1 VTTISTANTGPDG
14 RDDGLP
20 GDEPASL
27 GDDLAK
33 LWSALT
39 GMVGDV
45 QTAVN
50 TAAPGCTT
58 LPACPLCRATS
69 VVTNLPP
76 EVKEHLAS
84 AASSLFL
91 ALAAAAAS
99 LNPEPDKSGFQ
110 RIKLGDETD
119 PPGDP
124 A

>member
-1 VTTISTANTGPDG
+1 MPPDQQHETH
-14 RDDGLP
+14 RADDS
-20 GDEPASL
+20 ASL
-27 GDDLAK
+27 GEDLAK
-33 LWSALT
+33 LWIALA

-45 QTAVN
+45 QTAVT

-69 VVTNLPP
+69 LVTNCPP

-99 LNPEPDKSGFQ
+99 FNPEPDKPGFQ
-110 RIKLGDETD
+110 RIKLGDEPE
-119 PPGDP
+119 PPGDSD
-124 A
+124 

>member
-1 VTTISTANTGPDG
+1 MTKVCPQETGPNRETG
-14 RDDGLP
+14 PKP
-20 GDEPASL
+20 GDPASL

-33 LWSALT
+33 LWSALA

-50 TAAPGCTT
+50 ITAPGCTT

-69 VVTNLPP
+69 LVTNCPP
-76 EVKEHLAS
+76 EVKEHLTA

-99 LNPEPDKSGFQ
+99 MNPEPDKPGFQ
-110 RIKLGDETD
+110 RIDLGDEPE
-119 PPGDP
+119 PPGDSD
-124 A
+124 

>member
-1 VTTISTANTGPDG
+1 MATADAGSDAH
-14 RDDGLP
+14 DDAKP
-20 GDEPASL
+20 SEEPASL

-45 QTAVN
+45 QAGVN
-50 TAAPGCTT
+50 TAAPGCAT
-58 LPACPLCRATS
+58 LPSCPLCRAAS
-69 VVTNLPP
+69 LVTNCPP

-99 LNPEPDKSGFQ
+99 LSPEPEKPGFQ
-110 RIKLGDETD
+110 RIKLGDEAE
-119 PPGDP
+119 PAGDSG
-124 A
+124 

>member
-1 VTTISTANTGPDG
+1 MATAETGTHGHDEAHPS
-14 RDDGLP
+14 
-20 GDEPASL
+20 DEPASL
-27 GDDLAK
+27 GDDLSK

-45 QTAVN
+45 QTAVD

-69 VVTNLPP
+69 LFTNCPP

-99 LNPEPDKSGFQ
+99 LNPEPEKPGFQ
-110 RIKLGDETD
+110 RIKLGDESE
-119 PPGDP
+119 PPGDSN
-124 A
+124 